1 MARESSAILL
11 EAKRYKLDDLITFDI
26 AVFEFKSKTNYL
38 LSLFRNYFTDT
49 SCNYFTDAS
58 CVKNY
63 KKINYN
69 MPIRF
74 LINIVVVV
82 NFFIIF
88 I

>member
-26 AVFEFKSKTNYL
+26 AVFEFKSKTNNL

-49 SCNYFTDAS
+49 S

-74 LINIVVVV
+74 LINIVGVV